1 MFRYFRSSEKPLISR
16 LLRGICS
23 FTVSSCKGVNLW
35 ESGTQRILVPDEK
48 AGLLPGSVHPELES
62 EWEVRLGLH
71 P

>member
-1 MFRYFRSSEKPLISR
+1 MFMYFRSSEKPLISR

-23 FTVSSCKGVNLW
+23 FRVSSCKGVNLW
-35 ESGTQRILVPDEK
+35 EPGTWRLLVPDKK
-48 AGLLPGSVHPELES
+48 AGLPLGPVHPELES